1 MRPARLELDHVAPRR
16 RARWPGTVVLL
27 LSFAAAAHLGL
38 QYRDTLSALE
48 QVQAMRVP
56 AASLPAVPAKRK
68 DAEQQ
73 VARAAVR
80 QLALPWAGLIR
91 AVEDSAT
98 PDVALLQL
106 QPEAQQQ
113 LLRVTAEA
121 RDAAAMFKY
130 LRHLAE
136 AKGLGEVHLLTHE
149 VAQDDPQKPV
159 RFSAQASFRRMH

>member
-1 MRPARLELDHVAPRR
+1 MRAARLDLDHIAPRR
-16 RARWPGTVVLL
+16 RAGWVGFAVLGFSII
-27 LSFAAAAHLGL
+27 LSIQTGL
-38 QYRDTLSALE
+38 RYRDTVDAIENMPVAVSA
-48 QVQAMRVP
+48 P
-56 AASLPAVPAKRK
+56 AIPVKARTS
-68 DAEQQ
+68 DAEDK

-113 LLRVTAEA
+113 LLRVSAEA
-121 RDAAAMFKY
+121 RDSSAMFKY
-130 LRHLAE
+130 LRHLA
-136 AKGLGEVHLLTHE
+136 AARGLAEVHLVTHE

-159 RFSAQASFRRMH
+159 RFSAQASFRGMR